1 MCGHACETNA
11 LEETVV
17 RLQSDERLHGR
28 KLKWADVELL
38 DPSEGEVVD
47 LSHHLHYRI
56 DRKGGCKRHH

>member
-1 MCGHACETNA
+1 M
-11 LEETVV
+11 V

-47 LSHHLHYRI
+47 LHLTTFTTALAEREAANAI
-56 DRKGGCKRHH
+56 ISFLEDCGL